1 MKNKQK
7 QLTDEEIK
15 VKVHT
20 LVEKFAER
28 LPYGYTAKLFKDNY
42 TEQDRMCYALC
53 VFVNGVQMI
62 DKFNVRVTHGNHVWY
77 N

>member
-42 TEQDRMCYALC
+42 TEQDLSL
-53 VFVNGVQMI
+53 I
-62 DKFNVRVTHGNHVWY
+62 HI
-77 N
+77 